1 MSRAVNAGRGRLDLP
16 RNEFQKPQRR
26 EDRVVVPIKRGQTQ
40 SSEEIQDGFVLPKER
55 CANPGC
61 SEISL
66 AYGFVTHLV
75 TRVIGQV
82 CSRRCNTGF
91 YEQMFTE
98 LSKKMTP
105 ASRPTKVRKQA

>member
-16 RNEFQKPQRR
+16 RNEFQKPQRK

-40 SSEEIQDGFVLPKER
+40 SSEEIQDGFVLQKER

-66 AYGFVTHLV
+66 AYGF
-75 TRVIGQV
+75 
-82 CSRRCNTGF
+82 
-91 YEQMFTE
+91 YEQMFAE

-105 ASRPTKVRKQA
+105 VSRPTKVREQA